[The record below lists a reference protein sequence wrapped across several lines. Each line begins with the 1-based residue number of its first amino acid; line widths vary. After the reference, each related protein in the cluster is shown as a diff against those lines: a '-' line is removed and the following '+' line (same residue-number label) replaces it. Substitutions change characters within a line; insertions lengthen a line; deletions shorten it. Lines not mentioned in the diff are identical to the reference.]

1 MVITMDKNTYDF
13 IVQNL
18 EVLKKD
24 PREIK
29 NIDIMDKAIWY
40 TESLMS
46 TIDYIKISN
55 LDPVGYYTNMIVDLA
70 TNIDV
75 EISDANINKYRY
87 AIDLGLQC
95 FIEGNKNGFN

>member
-1 MVITMDKNTYDF
+1 MDKNTYDF
-13 IVQNL
+13 IVKNL
-18 EVLKKD
+18 EVLKGN

-29 NIDIMDKAIWY
+29 NIDIIDKSIWY

-55 LDPVGYYTNMIVDLA
+55 LDPAGYYTNKIVDLA
-70 TNIDV
+70 TNTDV

-87 AIDLGLQC
+87 AINLGLQC
-95 FIEGNKNGFN
+95 FIEGNKNGFNE